1 MLIRVEG
8 SYIQTMQYLD
18 GLLLVGNWNDE
29 NGDASAAH
37 LKPVLVE
44 SIERGTCKKLAILV
58 KYKRTKVVVDQQGHD
73 RLVKEDMDI
82 RVHEA
87 AGGVFVGDLPTKDHQ
102 FGHFDEVMVC

>member
-1 MLIRVEG
+1 MFGLELQWLMLIRVEG

-44 SIERGTCKKLAILV
+44 SIERGT
-58 KYKRTKVVVDQQGHD
+58 RTKVVVDQQGHD